1 MENIESY
8 WIRLAGMPLWIAP
21 RCLELRDFFQDYI
34 ICPTERDRDMFQN
47 RMGQEFPIRVSL
59 EEMKGESDSGA
70 VSYSLPYLESL
81 AFYRKICH
89 ILLNEGIV
97 LFHSSALAIHGKAI
111 LFTASSGT
119 GKSTHARLWR
129 ESFGSE
135 VTMINDDKPLL
146 KIEED
151 KVTVYGTPY
160 GGKEGLHT
168 NTEAPVAAIVILHQA
183 EENGIQRISF
193 GEAYP
198 TLLNQTYRRKD
209 AVGMVQ
215 TMNLVDTLAKLPVY
229 RLGCTISKEA
239 VEVVYRQLKEDGVMQ
254 CG

>member
-1 MENIESY
+1 MENREFY
-8 WIRLAGMPLWIAP
+8 WIRLAGIPLWIAP
-21 RCLELRDFFQDYI
+21 HCLELRDFFRDYI
-34 ICPTERDRDMFQN
+34 ICPTEKDREVFQN
-47 RMGQEFPIRVSL
+47 LMGQESPIQVSL
-59 EEMKGESDSGA
+59 NEMKRESDSGEIK
-70 VSYSLPYLESL
+70 YSLPYLESL

-89 ILLNEGIV
+89 ILLKEGIV

-111 LFTASSGT
+111 LFTAASGT

-129 ESFGSE
+129 DYFGSE

-146 KIEED
+146 KVSED

-168 NTEAPVAAIVILHQA
+168 NTEALVAAIVILYQA
-183 EENGIQRISF
+183 EENAIQRISF

-198 TLLNQTYRRKD
+198 ALLNQTYRRKD
-209 AVGMVQ
+209 AAGMVQ
-215 TMNLVDTLAKLPVY
+215 TMDLVDTLAKLPVY

-254 CG
+254 